1 MIQEKKT
8 FLEREI
14 ENNREYEKKITMAE
28 RHAAKLRLDFQ
39 EQEKNRIRLVDE
51 VRHTCSFSTSAGHE
65 S

>member
-28 RHAAKLRLDFQ
+28 RKAAKLRQDFQ
-39 EQEKNRIRLVDE
+39 EHERNRIRLVDE
-51 VRHTCSFSTSAGHE
+51 VRQTCSFSMSAV
-65 S
+65 SDT